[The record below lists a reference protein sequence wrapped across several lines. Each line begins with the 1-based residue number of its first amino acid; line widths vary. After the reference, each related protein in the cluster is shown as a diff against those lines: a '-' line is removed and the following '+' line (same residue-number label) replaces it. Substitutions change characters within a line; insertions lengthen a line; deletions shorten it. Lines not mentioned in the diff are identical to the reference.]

1 MLNIGPSGAVEDRGQ
16 LSDLNTLVLHKEG
29 LDLIVQLLLSPE
41 MFVDELAPVVLQV
54 VAVLHP
60 PHDLKHLG
68 PAHGIVDE
76 SLDLFCDDFGRWTTG
91 LDLGDD
97 VMTSD

>member
-1 MLNIGPSGAVEDRGQ
+1 MVPVEDRGQ
-16 LSDLNTLVLHKEG
+16 LSDLNTLVFHNEG
-29 LDLIVQLLLSPE
+29 LDLNDQLLLSPE
-41 MFVDELAPVVLQV
+41 VCVDDLVPVVLQV

-60 PHDLKHLG
+60 PHDLKHLD
-68 PAHGIVDE
+68 PDHGIVDE
-76 SLDLFCDDFGRWTTG
+76 VLDLFCDDFGRWTTG